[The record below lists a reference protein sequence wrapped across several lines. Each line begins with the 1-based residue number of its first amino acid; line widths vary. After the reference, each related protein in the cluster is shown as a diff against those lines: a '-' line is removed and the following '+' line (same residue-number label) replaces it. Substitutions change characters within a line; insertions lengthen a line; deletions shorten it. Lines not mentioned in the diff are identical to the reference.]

1 MKRVSPG
8 QLARQL
14 LKALDMNPQDQDQVI
29 QVFAEQLV
37 QQRLRRFLPQTL
49 RALEALLDERDGLVK
64 VQFVSPVEVTSNLKQ
79 QVEQAVSQA
88 VGKTVELDTHRD
100 QDLLG
105 GAVLK
110 IGDTVYDASIR
121 TQLAKL
127 KLSVENYG

>member
-1 MKRVSPG
+1 MKRVSPQ

-14 LKALDMNPQDQDQVI
+14 LKALDMNPQEQDQVI
-29 QVFAEQLV
+29 QVFAEQVV
-37 QQRLRRFLPQTL
+37 QQRLRRFLPQIL
-49 RALEALLDERDGLVK
+49 RALEMLLDERDGLVK
-64 VQFVSPVEVTSNLKQ
+64 VKFISPAEVTSHLKQ
-79 QVEQAVSQA
+79 QIESAVSQA

>member
-1 MKRVSPG
+1 MKRVSPQ

-14 LKALDMNPQDQDQVI
+14 LKALDMNPQEQDQVI

-37 QQRLRRFLPQTL
+37 KHRLRRFLPQTL
-49 RALEALLDERDGLVK
+49 RALEALLDERNGLVK
-64 VQFVSPVEVTSNLKQ
+64 VKFTSPVEVTSHLKQ

>member
-14 LKALDMNPQDQDQVI
+14 LRALDMNPQEQDQVI

-37 QQRLRRFLPQTL
+37 QRRLRRFLPQIL

-64 VQFVSPVEVTSNLKQ
+64 AKFTSPVEVTSHLKQ
-79 QVEQAVSQA
+79 QVEKAVSQA
-88 VGKTVELDTHRD
+88 MGKRVKLEVHRD
-100 QDLLG
+100 QELLG
-105 GAVLK
+105 GAVLQV
-110 IGDTVYDASIR
+110 GDTVYDASIR

>member
-14 LKALDMNPQDQDQVI
+14 FKALESSQEQDLVI

-37 QQRLRRFLPQTL
+37 RHRLRRHLPQIL
-49 RALEALLDERDGLVK
+49 RALETLLDEKEGLVK
-64 VQFVSPVEVTSNLKQ
+64 AKFTSPVEVTNHLKK

-88 VGKTVELDTHRD
+88 VGKRVELETHQD

>member
-37 QQRLRRFLPQTL
+37 QRRLRRYVPQIL
-49 RALEALLDERDGLVK
+49 RTLEALLDERDGLVK
-64 VQFVSPVEVTSNLKQ
+64 VKFTSPVEVTAHLKQ

-88 VGKTVELDTHRD
+88 VGKRVELETHQD
-100 QDLLG
+100 QAVLG

-127 KLSVENYG
+127 KQTVANYG